1 MIRFSKEQVLMLH
14 KQLVEETGGDY
25 GLRDEALL
33 ESALMS
39 PFQTFDNVDLFLT
52 IPEKAARLGYGL
64 IKNHPFTDGNKRI
77 GTHVMLLF
85 LHFNGIK
92 ISYSQQEL
100 IDIIL
105 GVASNESSY
114 KNLYEWI
121 IKHQQPLG
129 LKHFVR

>member
-25 GLRDEALL
+25 GLRDESLL